1 MTVPDPAHA
10 TATPPDAAGE
20 PAVLLLR
27 LAGPLQAWGYHVT
40 ANNRRDTHSEPTKS
54 GVIGLLAAA
63 MGRDRDEPL
72 GDLLDLRLGVRVDV
86 PGTLL
91 RDYHTVSDYRGRP
104 LPQSGVSAKGVQRPT
119 QPAKYTHVT
128 SRYYLQDA
136 TFLAALAGPRD
147 LLERLDAAVR
157 APAFPLALGRR
168 SCPPTQPLAL
178 GLREGELARVIREEP
193 WLASQ
198 RARTQHAARIG
209 REQGVNRPVY
219 TATTDV
225 SVTVETPEGDD
236 ELRDAPVSFD
246 PHARRFTTRRVC
258 RDWWEI
264 PTGFPQA
271 DLEPDPG
278 PLPDPDSDAD
288 PAAHDDAGHDPFAL
302 LDR

>member
-1 MTVPDPAHA
+1 MTVPGPAHEGSA
-10 TATPPDAAGE
+10 GPAAGE

-40 ANNRRDTHSEPTKS
+40 ANHRRDTHSEPTKS

-72 GDLLDLRLGVRVDV
+72 ADLLDLRLGVRVDV
-86 PGTLL
+86 PGQLL

-136 TFLAALAGPRD
+136 AFLAALAGPRD
-147 LLERLDAAVR
+147 LLERLHVAVR

-178 GLREGELARVIREEP
+178 GLREGELARVMRDEP
-193 WLASQ
+193 WLASE
-198 RARTQHAARIG
+198 RARKQHAVRIG
-209 REQGVNRPVY
+209 RERGVNRPVY
-219 TATTDV
+219 AATTDV
-225 SVTVETPEGDD
+225 SVTVESPEGDD

-246 PHARRFTTRRVC
+246 PHARRFTTRWVC
-258 RDWWEI
+258 RDRWEI
-264 PTGFPQA
+264 PTGYPKA
-271 DLEPDPG
+271 DLEPG
-278 PLPDPDSDAD
+278 PEPDAEPDAE